1 MCWAT
6 GGAISLKA
14 RIERKKRKEG
24 KKERKEEKKPPLI
37 HSASRTAGW
46 LAWNSRLATLSFRIL
61 KAPFYGLLASPA
73 VVENSVPFS
82 FLVLLHVT
90 GFSFLETSGL
100 NLSPGVLLLTVDVLW
115 CGVIFFHYTSESL
128 PGGLGQVCLP
138 NPL

>member
-1 MCWAT
+1 MW
-6 GGAISLKA
+6 GHRGSYKFESKN
-14 RIERKKRKEG
+14 RKKEKKGRKERKK
-24 KKERKEEKKPPLI
+24 KKPPLI
-37 HSASRTAGW
+37 HSASRTAGR
-46 LAWNSRLATLSFRIL
+46 LAWNSRLAALSLRIL

-115 CGVIFFHYTSESL
+115 CGVIFFHSTSVSL
-128 PGGLGQVCLP
+128 PGSLGQVCLP
-138 NPL
+138 NPS